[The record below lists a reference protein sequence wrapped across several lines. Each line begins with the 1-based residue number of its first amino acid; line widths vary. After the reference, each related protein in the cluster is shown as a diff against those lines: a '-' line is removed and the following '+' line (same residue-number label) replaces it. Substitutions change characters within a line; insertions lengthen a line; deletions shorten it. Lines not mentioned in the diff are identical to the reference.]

1 MVSFELGIEIEKD
14 AFLVYSHV
22 WDKEKILGPHG
33 RLNLKPLDSTLWCST
48 TEPKRLHAKQDHVQ
62 SSHDMCPACC

>member
-33 RLNLKPLDSTLWCST
+33 RLNLKPLDSTL
-48 TEPKRLHAKQDHVQ
+48 
-62 SSHDMCPACC
+62 

>member
-22 WDKEKILGPHG
+22 RDKEKILGPHG
-33 RLNLKPLDSTLWCST
+33 RLNLKPLDSAL
-48 TEPKRLHAKQDHVQ
+48 
-62 SSHDMCPACC
+62 

>member
-22 WDKEKILGPHG
+22 WDKEKILGPHC
-33 RLNLKPLDSTLWCST
+33 RLNLKPLYSAL
-48 TEPKRLHAKQDHVQ
+48 
-62 SSHDMCPACC
+62 